1 MLEKLLKQKALL
13 NTLLIGVLIGGIF
26 AYLNVGKLEDAE
38 IPIKT
43 AVVVTFYPGATAH
56 EVELEVTDVL
66 EKSIQKLENIDNITS
81 RSLPGYSEITV
92 NIETGVKTSELP
104 QLWDH
109 LRKKVD
115 AAKMSLPQGA
125 NNPIVNDDFGDV
137 YGIFVAVTG
146 EGYEYKEFYDY
157 VDFLRREFLE
167 VEGIKRIELFGTQT
181 EAVDIKFSSE
191 KLASLSINP
200 MMIVQ
205 GMNDQGSVV
214 SPGSVKSGSERIRLS
229 VGNKFSTIEE
239 IKNVLI
245 QVPGGGSFRLED
257 VAEINRSFFEPKREA
272 LDFNGE
278 RAISLAISMESGMNV
293 IKVGELFDKKLEEL
307 KTKIPAGIEIHSV
320 YSQPD
325 RVKYSMDGFVA
336 NLIESVL
343 IVMVI
348 LLIAMGMRSGL
359 LIASGL
365 LFTILGTFIVML
377 VFDME
382 LQRVTLAA
390 IIVAM
395 GMLVDNSI
403 VVADGILMDLK
414 KGVDRKKA
422 FTASAKRTALPLLGA
437 TIIAI
442 LAFFPLYMSPDG
454 AGEYLSSLFTVLAIS
469 LFLSWIFAM
478 VQTPFMAARFYR
490 KGVHNNKSKGFKK
503 DPYDTKFYMMFKKVI
518 HYALLHKLTFTAVS
532 IIILVLSLYS
542 FKFVKFEFMP
552 LLDYNQFVVEYRLPK
567 GSDINAVEKDLVTIS
582 KEIVNWDE
590 VDQVTAAAGRTPAR
604 YLLVRPMATSD
615 NSYGELIVDT
625 KDYETS
631 LIAGKKILNY
641 IEENYP
647 EANARKRIYGP
658 IFSEYEIE
666 VQFSGSDPAVLR
678 ELSNQAKT
686 VMRNEPT
693 IGVVTDNW
701 KNKVKVLNPEY
712 SVEQAR
718 QLGISRKDVAN
729 ALAISNEGLT
739 VGVMREGNS
748 ALPVKLKLKESLGD
762 DVEKLS
768 SVPVWGTYS
777 QSSVPLGQVT
787 EKVSLNWENAE
798 VYRYNGQRAIKAQC
812 EPKQGYLTTD
822 VEEIIK
828 PAINAIDLPGG
839 YSMEWKGSNEQSS
852 EAQSNLFKFLPLALG
867 LMLIIVIA
875 LFNNLKQSLI
885 IFLIFPFAF
894 IGIVVG
900 FLTTGA
906 NFTFLGMIGALG
918 LIGMMI
924 KNSIVLLDEINI
936 NLRER
941 KSQLKSITMAAISR
955 LKPVVLASATTVLG
969 MIPLLFDVMF
979 KSLAITIIFGL
990 LFGTLITLL
999 VVPVLYATIIKVDIS
1014 PILKTRKLKENK
1026 RDK

>member
-1 MLEKLLKQKALL
+1 MLEKFLKQKALL
-13 NTLLIGVLIGGIF
+13 NTILFAVLIGGLF
-26 AYLNVGKLEDAE
+26 AYFNIGKLEDAE
-38 IPIKT
+38 IPIKS
-43 AVVVTFYPGATAH
+43 AVVVTLYPGATAH

-66 EKSIQKLENIDNITS
+66 EKAIQKLGNVDNITS

-92 NIETGVKTSELP
+92 NIETGVSTRKMP
-104 QLWDH
+104 QLWDN
-109 LRKKVD
+109 LRRKVND
-115 AAKMSLPQGA
+115 VKINLPQGA
-125 NNPIVNDDFGDV
+125 YDPIVNDDFGDV
-137 YGIFVAVTG
+137 YGIFIAITG
-146 EGYEYKEFYDY
+146 ESYEYNEFYNY
-157 VDFLRREFLE
+157 VDFIRREFLE
-167 VEGIKRIELFGTQT
+167 VEGIKRAELFGTQT

-205 GMNDQGSVV
+205 AMNDQGSVV
-214 SPGSVKSGSERIRLS
+214 DPGSIISGSERIKLS

-245 QVPGGGSFRLED
+245 QVPGGGSFRLGD
-257 VAEINRSFFEPKREA
+257 VAEVNRSFFEPKREA
-272 LDFNGE
+272 LNYNGE
-278 RAISLAISMESGMNV
+278 RAISIAMSMESGVNV
-293 IKVGELFDKKLEEL
+293 IEIGESIDKMLNEL
-307 KTKIPAGIEIHSV
+307 KMKLPAGIEIHSV
-320 YSQPD
+320 YSQPE
-325 RVKYSMDGFVA
+325 RVKYSINSFIL
-336 NLIESVL
+336 NLVESVL
-343 IVMVI
+343 IVIVI

-365 LFTILGTFIVML
+365 VFTILGTFIVML
-377 VFDME
+377 VIDME

-414 KGVDRKKA
+414 RGIERKRA
-422 FTASAKRTALPLLGA
+422 FTNSAKRTALPLLGA

-478 VQTPFMAARFYR
+478 IQTPFMAARFY
-490 KGVHNNKSKGFKK
+490 KNEANGKKSNDKKK
-503 DPYDTKFYMMFKKVI
+503 DPYDTPFYRMFKRII
-518 HYALLHKLTFTAVS
+518 HYALSHKLIFTAVS
-532 IIILVLSLYS
+532 ILILILSLYS
-542 FKFVKFEFMP
+542 FRFVKFEFMP
-552 LLDYNQFVVEYRLPK
+552 LLDYNQFVVEYKLPK
-567 GSDINAVEKDLVTIS
+567 GTDTKSVERDLVKIS
-582 KEIVNWDE
+582 KEIVKWDE

-604 YLLVRPMATSD
+604 YLLIRPMATSD

-631 LIAGKKILNY
+631 IIAGEKIIKY

-647 EANARKRIYGP
+647 KANARKRIYGP

-666 VQFSGSDPAVLR
+666 VQFSGPDPAVLR
-678 ELSNQAKT
+678 DLAEQAK
-686 VMRNEPT
+686 MIMNNEPA
-693 IGVVTDNW
+693 ISIAADNW
-701 KNKVKVLNPEY
+701 RNQVKVLNPQF

-718 QLGISRKDVAN
+718 PLGISRNDVAN
-729 ALAISNEGLT
+729 ALAISTDGLT
-739 VGVMREGNS
+739 VGVMNYGNNT
-748 ALPVKLKLKESLGD
+748 LPVKLKLEESLGD
-762 DVEKLS
+762 DVGKLTS
-768 SVPVWGTYS
+768 IPVWGTYS
-777 QSSVPLGQVT
+777 QSSVPLGQVI
-787 EKVSLNWENAE
+787 EDVNLKWEDAE

-812 EPKQGYLTTD
+812 DPKQGFLTTD
-822 VEEIIK
+822 VEEMIR
-828 PAINAIDLPGG
+828 PAINSIELPDG
-839 YSMEWKGSNEQSS
+839 YSMEWKGSNEESS
-852 EAQSNLFKFLPLALG
+852 EAQSSLFKFLPLALG
-867 LMLIIVIA
+867 LMFVIVIA
-875 LFNNLKQSLI
+875 LFNNVKQSLI

-900 FLTTGA
+900 FITTGS

-936 NLRER
+936 NLREGR
-941 KSQLKSITMAAISR
+941 TQLRSITMAAISR
-955 LKPVVLASATTVLG
+955 LRPVFLASATTIFG

-999 VVPVLYATIIKVDIS
+999 VVPVLYATVIKVDIS
-1014 PILKTRKLKENK
+1014 PILKTKELKENK
-1026 RDK
+1026 NK